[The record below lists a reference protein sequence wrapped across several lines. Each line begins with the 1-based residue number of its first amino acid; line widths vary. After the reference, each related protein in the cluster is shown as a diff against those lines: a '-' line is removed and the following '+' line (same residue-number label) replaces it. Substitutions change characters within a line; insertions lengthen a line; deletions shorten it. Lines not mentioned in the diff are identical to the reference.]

1 MNELEGMING
11 LLSNPEEMKKL
22 MDMAGK
28 ILNTDNTDSA
38 KKTEETNKTAG
49 PDLGSI
55 LSGLGGGSGE
65 SASSADSATPNLDSI
80 LSSLNS
86 IPGGLSGTVEKI
98 LGGETMQKLIKGG
111 GLNQKDD
118 KKELIEALKPWVSEK
133 RRNKLDKAMTFAKV
147 MRVAGVASVFKKGG

>member
-28 ILNTDNTDSA
+28 ILNTDNSDSA
-38 KKTEETNKTAG
+38 KKTEETNKTVG

-55 LSGLGGGSGE
+55 LSGLGGASGE
-65 SASSADSATPNLDSI
+65 TASSADSATPNLDSI

-118 KKELIEALKPWVSEK
+118 KKDLIEALKPWVSEK

>member
-28 ILNTDNTDSA
+28 ILNTENTGSVG
-38 KKTEETNKTAG
+38 KTNEPAQQTP

-55 LSGLGGGSGE
+55 LAGLGGGSGD
-65 SASSADSATPNLDSI
+65 SASLTDTGIPNLDGI
-80 LSSLNS
+80 LAGLNNM
-86 IPGGLSGTVEKI
+86 PGGLMGAAQKF
-98 LGGETMQKLIKGG
+98 LGGDTVQNLIKGG
-111 GLNQKDD
+111 GLNQNDE
-118 KKELIEALKPWVSEK
+118 KKNLIEALKPWVSEK
-133 RRNKLDKAMTFAKV
+133 RRKKLDKAMSFAKV

>member
-1 MNELEGMING
+1 MNELEGMINS
-11 LLSNPEEMKKL
+11 LMSNPEEMKKL

-28 ILNTDNTDSA
+28 ILNPDSTGSSG
-38 KKTEETNKTAG
+38 KTEEQKQKAA
-49 PDLGSI
+49 PDLGSV
-55 LSGLGGGSGE
+55 LSGLGGAPSDSESSG
-65 SASSADSATPNLDSI
+65 DTATPNLDSI